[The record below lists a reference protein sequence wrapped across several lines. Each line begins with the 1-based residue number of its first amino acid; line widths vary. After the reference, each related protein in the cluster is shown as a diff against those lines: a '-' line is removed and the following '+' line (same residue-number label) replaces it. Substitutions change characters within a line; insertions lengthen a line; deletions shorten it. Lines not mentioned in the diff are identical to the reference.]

1 MRQPQNAK
9 RGRGRG
15 RRGNGN
21 NHHNHV
27 PNRNTSYESNGPDV
41 KLRGNAQQLHEKY
54 MALAHDAASA
64 GERISAEAYTQFA
77 DHYFRLHQAAVG
89 VAETKRQQDQAAAAV
104 SAEAAAGDADNG
116 EAGAGEV
123 SSGDILSDG
132 NDADATPAVVH
143 DTADTADVKPA
154 RRRGRQNGKSAAAA
168 DDADVRHFDPLA
180 ALDGGLDGL
189 DCWRIL
195 CPQIATLLADAGA
208 AFVEIGAG
216 QGKAVGRLGVANKLC
231 VAGSFADLSGHERC
245 LQFQKE
251 I

>member
-41 KLRGNAQQLHEKY
+41 KLRGNSQQLHEKY

-89 VAETKRQQDQAAAAV
+89 VAESKRQQDQV
-104 SAEAAAGDADNG
+104 
-116 EAGAGEV
+116 EV
-123 SSGDILSDG
+123 SSDDG
-132 NDADATPAVVH
+132 Q
-143 DTADTADVKPA
+143 KPV
-154 RRRGRQNGKSAAAA
+154 NGKPTDANHTNGAGDGAFANSVTGSASKDSESSDTKSNAS
-168 DDADVRHFDPLA
+168 DDAKLSPAQLA
-180 ALDGGLDGL
+180 
-189 DCWRIL
+189 
-195 CPQIATLLADAGA
+195 
-208 AFVEIGAG
+208 
-216 QGKAVGRLGVANKLC
+216 KAVQ
-231 VAGSFADLSGHERC
+231 DD
-245 LQFQKE
+245 QKGE
-251 I
+251 QPA

>member
-89 VAETKRQQDQAAAAV
+89 VAETKRHQDQAVASV
-104 SAEAAAGDADNG
+104 SVE
-116 EAGAGEV
+116 EEPV
-123 SSGDILSDG
+123 IL
-132 NDADATPAVVH
+132 VLR
-143 DTADTADVKPA
+143 KF
-154 RRRGRQNGKSAAAA
+154 Q
-168 DDADVRHFDPLA
+168 L
-180 ALDGGLDGL
+180 
-189 DCWRIL
+189 
-195 CPQIATLLADAGA
+195 
-208 AFVEIGAG
+208 VE
-216 QGKAVGRLGVANKLC
+216 
-231 VAGSFADLSGHERC
+231 
-245 LQFQKE
+245 
-251 I
+251 

>member
-41 KLRGNAQQLHEKY
+41 KLRGNAQQLNEKY

-64 GERISAEAYTQFA
+64 GERISAEAYSQFA

-104 SAEAAAGDADNG
+104 TAETASTEPASGETTNNESASESRGTAEPALGDTDDGVAAKPTRQRDRSNGKPADKADNG
-116 EAGAGEV
+116 
-123 SSGDILSDG
+123 
-132 NDADATPAVVH
+132 
-143 DTADTADVKPA
+143 DTASKPTTE
-154 RRRGRQNGKSAAAA
+154 
-168 DDADVRHFDPLA
+168 PLSPA
-180 ALDGGLDGL
+180 
-189 DCWRIL
+189 
-195 CPQIATLLADAGA
+195 QLAEAVQD
-208 AFVEIGAG
+208 
-216 QGKAVGRLGVANKLC
+216 KAVA
-231 VAGSFADLSGHERC
+231 S
-245 LQFQKE
+245 
-251 I
+251 

>member
-54 MALAHDAASA
+54 MGLAHDAASA

-89 VAETKRQQDQAAAAV
+89 VAESRRQQNQLAVAV
-104 SAEAAAGDADNG
+104 STEAATGDADNSETNTGETSAG
-116 EAGAGEV
+116 EAEAEGC
-123 SSGDILSDG
+123 
-132 NDADATPAVVH
+132 DATPLAGS
-143 DTADTADVKPA
+143 DSGDNGDVKTTW
-154 RRRGRQNGKSAAAA
+154 RRSRRQNGKSAAAV
-168 DDADVRHFDPLA
+168 DNTDAASKRGVESLSPAQLA
-180 ALDGGLDGL
+180 EAVQD
-189 DCWRIL
+189 
-195 CPQIATLLADAGA
+195 
-208 AFVEIGAG
+208 
-216 QGKAVGRLGVANKLC
+216 KAVA
-231 VAGSFADLSGHERC
+231 S
-245 LQFQKE
+245 
-251 I
+251 

>member
-89 VAETKRQQDQAAAAV
+89 VAETKRQQDLAAAAV
-104 SAEAAAGDADNG
+104 TADASSGEAA
-116 EAGAGEV
+116 
-123 SSGDILSDG
+123 SGDLHLVRLQ
-132 NDADATPAVVH
+132 PAPYRQITMVRPNQRWAIAMIVS
-143 DTADTADVKPA
+143 
-154 RRRGRQNGKSAAAA
+154 RRSQRV
-168 DDADVRHFDPLA
+168 D
-180 ALDGGLDGL
+180 
-189 DCWRIL
+189 
-195 CPQIATLLADAGA
+195 
-208 AFVEIGAG
+208 GAG
-216 QGKAVGRLGVANKLC
+216 QMANQLIRLIMQIQHQNHLVHPCHQHSLPRPFRIKP
-231 VAGSFADLSGHERC
+231 
-245 LQFQKE
+245 
-251 I
+251 